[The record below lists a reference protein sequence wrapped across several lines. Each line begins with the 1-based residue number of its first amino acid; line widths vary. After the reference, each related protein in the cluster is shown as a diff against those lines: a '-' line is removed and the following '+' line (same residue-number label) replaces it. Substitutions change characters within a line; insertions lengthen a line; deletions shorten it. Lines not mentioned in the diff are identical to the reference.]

1 MAICSGYVNSLIPS
15 LRAVVHGAICNTG
28 NDGKQKDTR
37 PKKDTPKR
45 PYNVSIRATPNLAHS
60 PTSAVVSGGPTYMTK
75 KIYRRCMMALR
86 VKEISAGIGRDRVFD
101 YFFVVASF
109 EGIYIYS

>member
-1 MAICSGYVNSLIPS
+1 MVQYATLAN
-15 LRAVVHGAICNTG
+15 
-28 NDGKQKDTR
+28 GKQKDTR

-75 KIYRRCMMALR
+75 KSTGDACLESKRNKCRHWSGQSL
-86 VKEISAGIGRDRVFD
+86 
-101 YFFVVASF
+101 
-109 EGIYIYS
+109 